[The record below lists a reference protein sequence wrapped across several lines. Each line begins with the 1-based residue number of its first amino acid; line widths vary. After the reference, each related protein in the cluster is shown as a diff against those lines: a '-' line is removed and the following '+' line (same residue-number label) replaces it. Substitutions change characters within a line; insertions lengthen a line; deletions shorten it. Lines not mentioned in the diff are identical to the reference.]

1 MNSILKKEI
10 KLSSSPLSYF
20 FVLFSFIFL
29 LPGYPILCAVF
40 FVTLG
45 IFQSFQNY
53 RESNDIAFSI
63 LLPITKRDIVK
74 GKFLFVSLIEF
85 CSLFLMTICVLLR
98 MTAFRESIVY
108 RKNALM
114 NANFVALGFAF
125 IIFALFNLLFVSGYF
140 KTACKFTLP
149 FLAYIILAILMI
161 FIAESLHY
169 FPHFS
174 VLNSFGFDYIRM
186 QIILLAL
193 SILIYSL
200 ITIFSYKRAC
210 KYFEKVDL

>member
-1 MNSILKKEI
+1 MNNILRKEI

-20 FVLFSFIFL
+20 FLLFSFMFL
-29 LPGYPILCAVF
+29 LPGYPILCSSF

-53 RESNDIAFSI
+53 RESNDIVFSI
-63 LLPITKRDIVK
+63 LLPITRHDIVK
-74 GKFLFVSLIEF
+74 GKFLFVSLLEF

-98 MTAFRESIVY
+98 MTVFRDSFVY
-108 RKNALM
+108 RENALM
-114 NANFVALGFAF
+114 NANFVALSFAF
-125 IIFALFNLLFVSGYF
+125 IIFALFNLLFVCGYF
-140 KTACKFTLP
+140 KTTYKFARP
-149 FLAYIILAILMI
+149 FFTYIILAILII

-169 FPHFS
+169 FPHLSF
-174 VLNSFGFDYIRM
+174 LNSFGFDYIRI

-193 SILIYSL
+193 AILLYTL
-200 ITIFSYKRAC
+200 ITIFSYKKAC